1 MIAGH
6 ADRLVFA
13 RYNILAREDLVQ
25 AADRIDEP
33 LVPAEEE
40 PEIEEDTVS
49 QGNTFMTQQLV
60 DKLAGPEKKL
70 LNC

>member
-1 MIAGH
+1 
-6 ADRLVFA
+6 
-13 RYNILAREDLVQ
+13 
-25 AADRIDEP
+25 
-33 LVPAEEE
+33 VPAEEE

-60 DKLAGPEKKL
+60 DKLAGPEKKP